1 MYHCFFRHHVCL
13 SNLKHALSCELP
25 LTTCKT
31 VFSHLNP
38 KQHFTLALKWK
49 LLTVSSTNIWLL
61 NPNLYNECS
70 TPTRQICSFPFFTL
84 FCPIACVTSMAC
96 WLVVC
101 QDPLPVPG
109 QELILKWKILCLE
122 NLFYSNSVWSRASH
136 RGIAVS
142 LSKESDVPFK
152 YLFWVI
158 LVHFKLCF
166 KRKRNKEMK
175 FYFSSCII
183 FLEQYLFIISND

>member
-1 MYHCFFRHHVCL
+1 MKAFNRKQYKYL
-13 SNLKHALSCELP
+13 TALT
-25 LTTCKT
+25 LTYIMSVQLLHGKFA
-31 VFSHLNP
+31 VFL
-38 KQHFTLALKWK
+38 
-49 LLTVSSTNIWLL
+49 
-61 NPNLYNECS
+61 
-70 TPTRQICSFPFFTL
+70 FFTL

-142 LSKESDVPFK
+142 LSKDVPFK